1 MNSSSNRYIWVLL
14 TLFALSV
21 LQSCNPSTEEKDSIF
36 PATWQ
41 GEWTGVQPDYPM
53 RDAQGNVIYIRGQEA
68 LVKSSTFVF
77 SIQEGGNIQL
87 TQSIDDGRVMEF
99 QGRWN
104 AIPSM
109 MQMDSKTKSD
119 HAFGIRC
126 ELTAASGAYRNF
138 ILRADTIKRV
148 IECIGTR
155 REPLFELIPS

>member
-36 PATWQ
+36 PTTWQ

-109 MQMDSKTKSD
+109 MQMDSKTFEITDGHSLIYLVQFSCASD
-119 HAFGIRC
+119 SPPRPRRLIQFYGNSRK
-126 ELTAASGAYRNF
+126 AS
-138 ILRADTIKRV
+138 
-148 IECIGTR
+148 
-155 REPLFELIPS
+155 